1 MPRLQLHGCEP
12 TVYRS
17 KPAQRHRVALGWSR
31 AEFQAQGAAPT
42 VRACSIS
49 SDVRNDCFHA
59 SSQDLEGAAR
69 AAMACCINVNDI
81 LFFFFECGFFIQGEL
96 MALSEQFWSILSIW
110 FLVMH
115 AK

>member
-42 VRACSIS
+42 VCACSIS

-59 SSQDLEGAAR
+59 GSQDLEGAAR

-81 LFFFFECGFFIQGEL
+81 LFFFLNVDFSYKGN
-96 MALSEQFWSILSIW
+96 
-110 FLVMH
+110 
-115 AK
+115 